1 MPRRRGLSYAAAIGC
16 VAGAILLAAAV
27 GQVLAQSPAAPVSA
41 GPQQDAHEHSPNP
54 VAAPAAAAER
64 EAKNRDQQSAQKEC
78 ADEETGCIAKQDLL
92 EQRRMADAAQKQ
104 VDLIAVQ
111 TNYIWWQN
119 LGNFIQGGLLFL
131 TLAATAGAAI
141 ASAIAAKAANK
152 SVKALAD
159 IERAYVFFHP
169 IGDNFREAIFSDH
182 ARSWLKGQKS
192 LSPPPK
198 PRIKIRFRNLGRT
211 PASIVEIRIGLHN
224 VPGGPSPE
232 DWAIHSAA
240 SLREPVF
247 APPPA
252 DPFDM
257 DITHKQGLAVG
268 DFDLLDTKANSYFI
282 HGRVVYWTV
291 IDDRTCDKPRETT
304 FCWRYNF
311 RKKYWREHGG
321 PAYNKHT

>member
-1 MPRRRGLSYAAAIGC
+1 M
-16 VAGAILLAAAV
+16 
-27 GQVLAQSPAAPVSA
+27 SA
-41 GPQQDAHEHSPNP
+41 GPQQDAREHGPNP
-54 VAAPAAAAER
+54 VAAAAASER
-64 EAKNRDQQSAQKEC
+64 RDPSPAQKEC

-92 EQRRMADAAQKQ
+92 EQRRMADAAKNQ

-119 LGNFIQGGLLFL
+119 FGNFVQGGLLFL

-141 ASAIAAKAANK
+141 ASVVAARAANR

-159 IERAYVFFHP
+159 IERGYVFFHP

-182 ARSWLKGQKS
+182 ARSWLAGQRN
-192 LSPPPK
+192 LNPPPK

-211 PASIVEIRIGLHN
+211 PASIVEIRIGLHH
-224 VPGGPSPE
+224 VPGVPTPE
-232 DWAIHSAA
+232 EWAIHSPA

-268 DFDLLDTKANSYFI
+268 HLGLLETKTNSYFI
-282 HGRVVYWTV
+282 QGRVLYWTV
-291 IDDRTCDKPRETT
+291 IDDRTRDKPRETT

-321 PAYNKHT
+321 AAYNKHT